1 VLALKLW
8 AWLFRGS
15 RPFLLERNEYTK
27 VMGSSLATRNHKV
40 CAKCGQEKSRNSFGK
55 GPNKTW
61 CNRCNKEIAKLR
73 RSDVKKKRLKSALTE
88 FTAMLRGTQVEAP
101 HVAEYCAKLIEK
113 FGSLDKIVDMHH
125 TVLMTLVKENPG
137 SKTAID
143 AMNGLVRLM
152 ELSTKYRDTAPDI
165 DDLEDEEI
173 EEELSR
179 LMLARLSGEPQL
191 LSQLIDASGL
201 RVVDSKE
208 PEPEYMD
215 AVNGSNN

>member
-1 VLALKLW
+1 MSNTLV
-8 AWLFRGS
+8 
-15 RPFLLERNEYTK
+15 
-27 VMGSSLATRNHKV
+27 TRSHKI

-73 RSDVKKKRLKSALTE
+73 RSDAKKKRLKSALSE

-113 FGSLDKIVDMHH
+113 FGNLDEIVTMHH
-125 TVLMTLVKENPG
+125 TVLTSLVRENPG

-152 ELSTKYRDTAPDI
+152 ELSTKYRDSAPDI
-165 DDLEDEEI
+165 EDLDDNEI
-173 EEELSR
+173 EEELSK
-179 LMLARLSGEPQL
+179 LMLARLVGEPELLTQL
-191 LSQLIDASGL
+191 VDASGL
-201 RVVDSKE
+201 RVVDTKSPT
-208 PEPEYMD
+208 PEFAEIVNADPE
-215 AVNGSNN
+215 